1 MVAERSVCFRRKIEK
16 FIEGIRNEN
25 TDMSNNK

>member
-1 MVAERSVCFRRKIEK
+1 MVAERSVCCRRQIVK
-16 FIEGIRNEN
+16 FAGGIRNEN